1 MFTILAKKERE
12 TPSIRLYPSIHPS
25 SNQTPFSHPL
35 VMTLLSS
42 PLVHF
47 RLPFFN
53 HPMTL
58 KKPVDVGDK
67 GKGDGEVAHQ
77 TVKSFNAENRWWAS
91 SQRSLP
97 KAEVEESGNFT
108 ILNFFFFQSRQ
119 CCNI

>member
-1 MFTILAKKERE
+1 MNKMEKNGPESISSILVPIADPSKMFTILAKRERE

-77 TVKSFNAENRWWAS
+77 TVKKF
-91 SQRSLP
+91 
-97 KAEVEESGNFT
+97 
-108 ILNFFFFQSRQ
+108 
-119 CCNI
+119 